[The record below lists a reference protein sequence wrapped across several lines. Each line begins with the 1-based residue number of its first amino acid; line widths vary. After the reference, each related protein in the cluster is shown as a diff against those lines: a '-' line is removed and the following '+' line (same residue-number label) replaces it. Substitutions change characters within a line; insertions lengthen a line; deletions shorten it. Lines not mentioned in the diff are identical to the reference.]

1 MDQSNQF
8 VICKNKCE
16 LISIFRKLWTQHVMW
31 TRSLIISTAA
41 NLEDLQ
47 FVTKRLL
54 RNPSDF
60 AEVLKKYYGEEK
72 ANKFA
77 SLFTEHLTI
86 AAKLVNAAKA
96 GDTDT
101 VNDERKKWYANAD
114 QIAAFMA
121 SINPNW
127 SQRKWQLMLYD
138 HLKITEDEAVYRLT
152 NQYAKDVAL
161 YDTIEDQA
169 LMMADDMANGIY
181 KQFCI

>member
-1 MDQSNQF
+1 MNQENHL
-8 VICKNKCE
+8 VICKDKCE
-16 LISIFRKLWTQHVMW
+16 LVNIFRKLWTQHVMW
-31 TRSLIISTAA
+31 TRSFIISTAA
-41 NLEDLQ
+41 DLGDLQ

-77 SLFTEHLTI
+77 SLLTEHLTI

-96 GDTDT
+96 GDTDA

-114 QIAAFMA
+114 QIADFMA
-121 SINPNW
+121 GINPHW

-138 HLKITEDEAVYRLT
+138 HLKITEDEAVLRLT
-152 NQYAKDVAL
+152 NQFAKDVAL